1 LKNDSPL
8 SAIPKVASQINCGN
22 RTRDVRLWHIA
33 DVPPIPAEIRE
44 EVRGR
49 PASEGAPALSAID
62 PSEKFQQQLTVE

>member
-1 LKNDSPL
+1 
-8 SAIPKVASQINCGN
+8 
-22 RTRDVRLWHIA
+22 LWHIA